1 MSIGNILEIGRSGIL
16 ANQDALQ
23 TTSNNVSNVNTPNYS
38 RQRPQL
44 EARAAVLN
52 FGYRPS
58 GGGVDVARTL
68 RIHDEFVERQ
78 IVNESKNFGD
88 MRMRAESLR
97 RMEGVVHQGMVDL
110 SERINGFFNHFRELS
125 LNPEI
130 PALRVAVKESAE
142 TLASGFNKLSSTM
155 ENIRVELDLRLDSTL
170 ENVNRLAEDL
180 ARLNA
185 SISSVPGN
193 QEPPHE
199 LMDQRD
205 AVVRELSSKLG
216 VQALEGE
223 RGQVTVLVE
232 GVGVLV
238 QGGEAN
244 RLEALRTPGSDP
256 KDPGAMDI
264 FLKTHTGLQY
274 ATKAFPGGELGGLIH
289 VRDNVTSRAL
299 RQLDNIAFGFTS
311 AVNEAHSQGTGPDDA
326 GLDFFQSL
334 ESSDGAAQRFSV
346 TGVIKDDPAAI
357 AVGMER
363 EKSGDNRV
371 ALGISELQRAEIIP
385 VGIEGLHGQT
395 VNQALNSIVSE
406 IASETNGAEQMYG
419 HQGAIMEQLDNY
431 RKSVSGVSLE
441 EEAIHLM
448 QFQAAFNAAAKTM
461 QVGDELLETIL
472 SLKS

>member
-1 MSIGNILEIGRSGIL
+1 MSISNILEIGRSGLL

-38 RQRPQL
+38 RQRPELQ
-44 EARAAVLN
+44 ARAAVLN
-52 FGYRPS
+52 FGYRPL

-68 RIHDEFVERQ
+68 RIHDQFVERQ
-78 IVNESKNFGD
+78 IINESKNLGD
-88 MRMRAESLR
+88 TRMRAESLR
-97 RMEGVVHQGMVDL
+97 RVEGVVHQGMVDL
-110 SERINGFFNHFRELS
+110 SERVNVFFNHFRELS

-142 TLASGFNKLSSTM
+142 TLASGFKKLSSTL
-155 ENIRVELDLRLDSTL
+155 ESIRVELDLRLDSTL
-170 ENVNRLAEDL
+170 ENVNRLAREL
-180 ARLNA
+180 AHLNSA
-185 SISSVPGN
+185 IASVPGN

-205 AVVRELSSKLG
+205 AVVRELSQKLG
-216 VQALEGE
+216 VQAFEGE
-223 RGQVTVLVE
+223 RGQVTVLVD

-244 RLEALRTPGSDP
+244 QLEALRTPGSHP

-299 RQLDNIAFGFTS
+299 GQLDNIAFGFTE
-311 AVNEAHSQGTGPDDA
+311 AVNGVHSQGAEREEGMNQFFEPLDDR
-326 GLDFFQSL
+326 
-334 ESSDGAAQRFSV
+334 DGAAQRFSV
-346 TGVIKDDPAAI
+346 TRTIQEDPGAI
-357 AVGMER
+357 AVGFDAD
-363 EKSGDNRV
+363 KPGDNRV
-371 ALGISELQRAEIIP
+371 ALGISELQRANVIFQ
-385 VGIEGLHGQT
+385 GEGDHAQT
-395 VNQALNSIVSE
+395 VNEAINSIVSE
-406 IASETNGAEQMYG
+406 IAAETNGAEQMYG

-461 QVGDELLETIL
+461 QVGDELLDTIL
-472 SLKS
+472 SLKD